1 MFFSLI
7 EEINRLISKGMSNIH
22 YWEKLT
28 FSKVRFSRKENLKKC
43 TSFEKQKG
51 AGYIREKALFWHYRL
66 QLSCVYKSVS
76 QISFY
81 LFCSRDKRL
90 LSEFLRKW
98 GWFQGH
104 NERFPKYLGQKS
116 NFQKTVTR
124 FCRWKSND
132 DNDSIVFL
140 SLENRCNSLFAKE
153 KTWKSIINTNSKLSQ
168 NCKNKLC
175 HPKQQQIVY
184 LMTYD
189 LI

>member
-76 QISFY
+76 LISFY

-98 GWFQGH
+98 GWFQG
-104 NERFPKYLGQKS
+104 PYLIIGCFDWKTGV
-116 NFQKTVTR
+116 FQQTVVRIYYILKVSTK
-124 FCRWKSND
+124 C
-132 DNDSIVFL
+132 
-140 SLENRCNSLFAKE
+140 
-153 KTWKSIINTNSKLSQ
+153 II
-168 NCKNKLC
+168 
-175 HPKQQQIVY
+175 
-184 LMTYD
+184 
-189 LI
+189 

>member
-51 AGYIREKALFWHYRL
+51 PGYIREKALFWHYRL

-76 QISFY
+76 LISFY

-98 GWFQGH
+98 GWFQG
-104 NERFPKYLGQKS
+104 PYLIIGCFDWKTGV
-116 NFQKTVTR
+116 FQQTVVRIYYILKVST
-124 FCRWKSND
+124 KH
-132 DNDSIVFL
+132 
-140 SLENRCNSLFAKE
+140 
-153 KTWKSIINTNSKLSQ
+153 II
-168 NCKNKLC
+168 
-175 HPKQQQIVY
+175 
-184 LMTYD
+184 
-189 LI
+189 